1 MNRLHLATAGLFA
14 AWMAHD
20 LEELAT
26 MSANSRA
33 LVRRLPAWAPVPSS
47 IRQRGLT
54 QQHFATAVA
63 AVGVIM
69 AAASLRGYRTGGRSP
84 FYQNALLAFGLHGLG
99 HIGASVL
106 ARGYTSGVATA
117 PTVVVPFWLWAT
129 RALRQAGVPNRGSVP
144 AAMRFLAGAVASG
157 HLTAYLVTNNQP

>member
-14 AWMAHD
+14 AWIVHD
-20 LEELAT
+20 LEELTT

-33 LVRRLPAWAPVPSS
+33 LVKRLPKWAPVPASV
-47 IRQRGLT
+47 RQRGLT
-54 QQHFATAVA
+54 QRYLTTGVR

-69 AAASLRGYRTGGRSP
+69 AAASLRTRGRSP

-99 HIGASVL
+99 HVGASVL

-129 RALRQAGVPNRGSVP
+129 RALGQAGVPNRSSVP

-157 HLTAYLVTNNQP
+157 HLTAYLVTKNQP